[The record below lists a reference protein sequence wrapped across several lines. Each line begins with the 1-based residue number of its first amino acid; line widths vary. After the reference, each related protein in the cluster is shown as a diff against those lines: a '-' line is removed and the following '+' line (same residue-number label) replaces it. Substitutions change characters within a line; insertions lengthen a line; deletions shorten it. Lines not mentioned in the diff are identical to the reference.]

1 MSAIIVENGLV
12 HYEAIGRGK
21 PVLFLHGWLGSWRYW
36 MPTMEAIS
44 DRYRTYALDLWGFGD
59 SDKSQQRYGVESYV
73 SLIREFMDG
82 LGLVQLPIVGHALG
96 AIAAVLFAVQAPER
110 VDKLMAISL
119 PLNSAAVSRK
129 ISDGGPPR
137 RFEQGLPRRFER
149 GNGALERVLGRKQA
163 YPEVAMEADKTD
175 PDAITLSTQ
184 SLSKLDLRSELDRIT
199 RPLLIVHGDRDSLVA
214 PPSLD
219 TGPTSLSGAGPAFL
233 SGEVQGTDEQSPAL
247 IRQIGLKDS
256 MHFPMLDEAARFHRL
271 LRDFLEGDL
280 ASLELKEEWKRRAR

>member
-44 DRYRTYALDLWGFGD
+44 DHYRTYALDLWGFGD
-59 SDKSQQRYGVESYV
+59 SDKSQQRYGVQSYV
-73 SLIREFMDG
+73 SLIGEFMDG
-82 LGLVQLPIVGHALG
+82 MGLVQLPIVGHALG
-96 AIAAVLFAVQAPER
+96 AIAAVLFAAQAPDR
-110 VDKLMAISL
+110 VDKLMAVSL
-119 PLNSAAVSRK
+119 PLTASAISRK
-129 ISDGGPPR
+129 ISDGG
-137 RFEQGLPRRFER
+137 LPRRSASTRAGTGER
-149 GNGALERVLGRKQA
+149 GNGLLERALGRKQAQQA

-184 SLSKLDLRSELDRIT
+184 SLSNLDLRPELDKIT
-199 RPLLIVHGDRDSLVA
+199 RPLLIVHGERDTLVT
-214 PPSLD
+214 PPSAD
-219 TGPTSLSGAGPAFL
+219 AGPAFL
-233 SGEVQGTDEQSPAL
+233 SGAVQGADEF

-256 MHFPMLDEAARFHRL
+256 MHFPMLDEAARFQRL
-271 LRDFLEGDL
+271 LRDFLDGDL

>member
-36 MPTMEAIS
+36 MPTMEAVS

-59 SDKSQQRYGVESYV
+59 SDKSHQRYGVESYV
-73 SLIREFMDG
+73 SLIGEFMDG

-96 AIAAVLFAVQAPER
+96 AIAAVLFAAQAPER
-110 VDKLMAISL
+110 VDKLMAVSL

-129 ISDGGPPR
+129 ISDGG
-137 RFEQGLPRRFER
+137 LPRRFASTRAGTGER
-149 GNGALERVLGRKQA
+149 GNGLLERALGRKQA

-184 SLSKLDLRSELDRIT
+184 SLSRLDLRSELDKIT
-199 RPLLIVHGDRDSLVA
+199 RPLLIVHGDRDSLVT
-214 PPSLD
+214 PPSADAL
-219 TGPTSLSGAGPAFL
+219 
-233 SGEVQGTDEQSPAL
+233 QGMDEF

-256 MHFPMLDEAARFHRL
+256 THFPMLDEAAKFQRL

>member
-36 MPTMEAIS
+36 MPTMEAVS

-59 SDKSQQRYGVESYV
+59 SDKSQQRYEVESYV
-73 SLIREFMDG
+73 SLIGEFMDG

-96 AIAAVLFAVQAPER
+96 AIAAVLFAVQAPDR
-110 VDKLMAISL
+110 VEKLMAVSL
-119 PLNSAAVSRK
+119 PLNSSAVSRK
-129 ISDGGPPR
+129 ISSG
-137 RFEQGLPRRFER
+137 
-149 GNGALERVLGRKQA
+149 GNGLLERALGRKQAQQA

-184 SLSKLDLRSELDRIT
+184 SLSGLDLRSELDRIT
-199 RPLLIVHGDRDSLVA
+199 RPLLIVHGERDSLVT
-214 PPSLD
+214 PPSVD
-219 TGPTSLSGAGPAFL
+219 V
-233 SGEVQGTDEQSPAL
+233 VQGLDEL
-247 IRQIGLKDS
+247 FIRQIGLKDS
-256 MHFPMLDEAARFHRL
+256 MHFPMLDEAARFQRL

>member
-36 MPTMEAIS
+36 MPTMEAVS
-44 DRYRTYALDLWGFGD
+44 DHYRTYALDLWGFGD

-73 SLIREFMDG
+73 SLIGEFMDG

-96 AIAAVLFAVQAPER
+96 AIAAVLFAAQAPER
-110 VDKLMAISL
+110 VDKLMAVSL

-129 ISDGGPPR
+129 ISDGGR
-137 RFEQGLPRRFER
+137 GL
-149 GNGALERVLGRKQA
+149 LERALGRKQA

-175 PDAITLSTQ
+175 PDAVTLSTQ
-184 SLSKLDLRSELDRIT
+184 SLSRLDLRAELDRIT
-199 RPLLIVHGDRDSLVA
+199 RPLLIVHGDRDPLVT

-219 TGPTSLSGAGPAFL
+219 A
-233 SGEVQGTDEQSPAL
+233 VQGMDEF

-256 MHFPMLDEAARFHRL
+256 MHFPMLDDAARFQRL

>member
-12 HYEAIGRGK
+12 HYEAMGRGK

-36 MPTMEAIS
+36 MPTMEAVS

-73 SLIREFMDG
+73 SLIGEFMDG

-96 AIAAVLFAVQAPER
+96 AIAAVLFAVQAPDR
-110 VDKLMAISL
+110 VDKLMAVSL
-119 PLNSAAVSRK
+119 PLTTSAVSRK
-129 ISDGGPPR
+129 ISNG
-137 RFEQGLPRRFER
+137 
-149 GNGALERVLGRKQA
+149 GNGLLERALGRKQAQQA
-163 YPEVAMEADKTD
+163 YPEVAMEAEKTD

-184 SLSKLDLRSELDRIT
+184 SLSKLDLRLELDKIT
-199 RPLLIVHGDRDSLVA
+199 RPLLIVHGERDTLVT
-214 PPSLD
+214 PPSAD
-219 TGPTSLSGAGPAFL
+219 AGPAFL
-233 SGEVQGTDEQSPAL
+233 SGAALAQKGEAPAFSSGAVQGTDEF

-256 MHFPMLDEAARFHRL
+256 MHFPMLDEAARFQRL
-271 LRDFLEGDL
+271 LRDFLDGDL